1 MECTPRECAK
11 IWVDGNCVSYQEK
24 PFMITVTLLLL
35 SLLNDSLLDCK
46 FREYSG
52 KSKARKVVG

>member
-1 MECTPRECAK
+1 
-11 IWVDGNCVSYQEK
+11 
-24 PFMITVTLLLL
+24 MITVTLLLL

-52 KSKARKVVG
+52 KSKARKVVGSKLQEDHIPCGYAIFEMPTC